1 MAKESSFDIVS
12 QVDMQEVDNA
22 VNQAEKE
29 ITTRFDFKGSNT
41 KLERKEEVIH
51 IDTTDDMKL
60 RNVQDILEGKLVK
73 RGISVKSLKYG
84 KTESSLGGRVKQD
97 VTIQVGLDKEQT
109 KKITT
114 MVKDLKLKVQAS
126 IQGDSVR
133 ITGKNKDD
141 LQAAIAALKAEDF
154 DFAMQFTNYR

>member
-1 MAKESSFDIVS
+1 
-12 QVDMQEVDNA
+12 
-22 VNQAEKE
+22 
-29 ITTRFDFKGSNT
+29 
-41 KLERKEEVIH
+41 
-51 IDTTDDMKL
+51 MKL

-133 ITGKNKDD
+133 ITGKNSTDSAGCIRGQC
-141 LQAAIAALKAEDF
+141 LLG
-154 DFAMQFTNYR
+154 N